1 MKVCI
6 VQPAYSTDYSLSE
19 EYFRQELEFF
29 ARCDESMDIIV
40 FPEACDVPCLT
51 SGKEDFEASVHKF
64 GDELVKVA
72 SETAKRC
79 NAILF
84 ANGSERGE
92 NGLRNTTYAFDRQ
105 GRLVHPAAE
114 AGSDS

>member
-19 EYFRQELEFF
+19 EYFNKELEFF

-51 SGKEDFEASVHKF
+51 SGKADFDASVERF
-64 GDELVKVA
+64 GEELYDVFGNK
-72 SETAKRC
+72 KRRC
-79 NAILF
+79 PSL
-84 ANGSERGE
+84 
-92 NGLRNTTYAFDRQ
+92 
-105 GRLVHPAAE
+105 
-114 AGSDS
+114 